1 MEFVCKIVYNN
12 IILHGILTPTPED
25 LAIQVIKGVQ
35 QPLALN
41 SLLRDIDKGY
51 VSYSKTLIRDI
62 VKDIEEEVETT
73 LTLTMINGKEALAK
87 PLYNN
92 PQSGDGAGEQK
103 VQDPKRKKSLQ
114 GSGLMQKRWFT
125 KWIES

>member
-114 GSGLMQKRWFT
+114 GSGLMQK
-125 KWIES
+125 